1 MDPHRSQL
9 MGDGQRTPQKTVHES
24 LTDSETKEVSSWHP
38 DTADPTEVSAWQ
50 LDRQQ
55 TPK

>member
-1 MDPHRSQL
+1 MNRQHD
-9 MGDGQRTPQKTVHES
+9 PQKTVHES

-38 DTADPTEVSAWQ
+38 DTADPTEVCAWQ